1 MTRKICWLLV
11 ALVAQIVMGAAAQE
25 GTDILDAIT
34 ASSEALTSYSATIQM
49 TRHETRGESIIT
61 FSFDFVPADQMS
73 IIYTNPASVSGQ
85 TMILN
90 ASKFYTYIPSI
101 NRRIWQD
108 VGDGGND
115 QGEELGFLYDFV
127 IRDAAT
133 FIDSNPIEGP
143 STIESYVLEGSETTI
158 DVAKFAFQV
167 EDGQQVVWVNQA
179 DAVPVAVDLYDGDDL
194 VMEVRVLEY
203 RANEPIDDS
212 VFVIPDK

>member
-1 MTRKICWLLV
+1 MTRKTWWLIV
-11 ALVAQIVMGAAAQE
+11 ALIAQIATVAAAQE
-25 GTDILDAIT
+25 TDILDAIT

-49 TRHETRGESIIT
+49 TRHEARGESIIT
-61 FSFDFVPADQMS
+61 FSFDFVPADRMS
-73 IIYTNPASVSGQ
+73 IIYTDPASVSGQ

-90 ASKFYTYIPSI
+90 ADKFYTYIPSI

-108 VGDGGND
+108 VDDESND

-127 IRDAAT
+127 IRAAAT
-133 FIDSNPIEGP
+133 FIDINPIEVS
-143 STIESYVLEGSETTI
+143 STIESYVLERSGTTI
-158 DVAKFAFQV
+158 DVTKLAFQV
-167 EDGQQVVWVNQA
+167 EDGQQVVWVNQV

-212 VFVIPDK
+212 AFVIPDK

>member
-1 MTRKICWLLV
+1 MTRKTWWLIV
-11 ALVAQIVMGAAAQE
+11 ALIAQIATVAAAQE
-25 GTDILDAIT
+25 TDILDAIT

-49 TRHETRGESIIT
+49 TRHEARGESIIT
-61 FSFDFVPADQMS
+61 FSFDFVPADRMS
-73 IIYTNPASVSGQ
+73 IIYTDPASVSGQ

-90 ASKFYTYIPSI
+90 ADKFYTYIPSI

-108 VGDGGND
+108 VDDESND

-127 IRDAAT
+127 IRAAAT
-133 FIDSNPIEGP
+133 FIDINPIEGP
-143 STIESYVLEGSETTI
+143 STIESYVLEDSGTTI
-158 DVAKFAFQV
+158 DVTKVAFQV

>member
-1 MTRKICWLLV
+1 MTRKTWWLIV
-11 ALVAQIVMGAAAQE
+11 ALIAQIATVAAAQE
-25 GTDILDAIT
+25 TDILDAIT

-49 TRHETRGESIIT
+49 TRHEARGESIIT
-61 FSFDFVPADQMS
+61 FSFDFVPADRMS
-73 IIYTNPASVSGQ
+73 IIYTDPASVSGQ

-90 ASKFYTYIPSI
+90 ADKFYTYIPSI

-108 VGDGGND
+108 VDDESND

-127 IRDAAT
+127 IRAAAT
-133 FIDSNPIEGP
+133 FIDINPIEVS
-143 STIESYVLEGSETTI
+143 STIESYVLEGSGTTI
-158 DVAKFAFQV
+158 DVTKLAFQV
-167 EDGQQVVWVNQA
+167 EDGQQVVWVNQV

-212 VFVIPDK
+212 AFVIPDK